1 MFNSIYFLFYYLE
14 VCLCITVARNMSLFN
29 NATKIL
35 CRRDSNK
42 REKPSEK
49 SSRADPTELFIHIG
63 SF

>member
-1 MFNSIYFLFYYLE
+1 MFNGIYFLFYYLE

-35 CRRDSNK
+35 CRCDSNK